1 MEENDDLINQL
12 DNLLSERKRR
22 NLSNTDVD
30 VMKLKD
36 ELNEIKKVRKQL
48 NSSPIENDEIINEVK
63 EKLNDLEKK
72 ISTDFDGFN
81 DEINKIEI
89 EISNIEKSL
98 KSSLE
103 RYALLY
109 EESRKLYEARAKRK
123 SDVLS
128 QDELSKIDIEYEKE
142 RKKLKEDIK
151 KVKDKIENCKN
162 QVASLKR
169 KQSKIKRDYF
179 NANALGLSYDEYKE
193 ITSTLS
199 KKRIMNAIL
208 ARKNLADIVDIPYK
222 ERTNEQK
229 RQIKEAKNSIT
240 KEIAE
245 QQKKEEMLK
254 LRIIL

>member
-12 DNLLSERKRR
+12 DNLLAERKRR

-48 NSSPIENDEIINEVK
+48 NSSPIEK
-63 EKLNDLEKK
+63 
-72 ISTDFDGFN
+72 DFDGFN

-128 QDELSKIDIEYEKE
+128 QDELSKIDIEYEEE

-199 KKRIMNAIL
+199 C
-208 ARKNLADIVDIPYK
+208 
-222 ERTNEQK
+222 
-229 RQIKEAKNSIT
+229 
-240 KEIAE
+240 
-245 QQKKEEMLK
+245 
-254 LRIIL
+254 